1 MKGDVITS
9 PLITLSG
16 VNKAFQ
22 DQDVLQNISLKLNQG
37 EITTLIGP
45 NGAGKST
52 LVRIVLGLI
61 EPDSGSVVPREDLRI
76 VICHSK

>member
-1 MKGDVITS
+1 MKSDLITS
-9 PLITLSG
+9 TLITLSG

-22 DQDVLQNISLKLNQG
+22 GQDVLQNISLELNQG

-61 EPDSGSVVPREDLRI
+61 EPDSGSVVPIRYAPM
-76 VICHSK
+76 